1 MIKKT
6 KKESSFKFP
15 SMHYKYEKKHRL
27 SRSFFQKHYYR
38 LNLVGKLQHD
48 SSCRFDQTNQVT

>member
-27 SRSFFQKHYYR
+27 SRSFFKNMCVISYINQKHHYSTKPR
-38 LNLVGKLQHD
+38 
-48 SSCRFDQTNQVT
+48 R